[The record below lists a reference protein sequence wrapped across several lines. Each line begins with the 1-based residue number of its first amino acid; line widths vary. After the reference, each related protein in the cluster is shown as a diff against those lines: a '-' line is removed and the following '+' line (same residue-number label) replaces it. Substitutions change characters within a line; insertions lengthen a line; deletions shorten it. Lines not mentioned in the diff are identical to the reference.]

1 MTFLFGEDLCLLQ
14 KEQFRLK
21 NTDICTE
28 HMKTTLEETTQNI
41 KTPQKQFV
49 PALRTEKLKRKDF
62 WRLTMRLK
70 LFRTARFYRT

>member
-1 MTFLFGEDLCLLQ
+1 MTFLFREVRPLLQ

-21 NTDICTE
+21 NTDICTGL
-28 HMKTTLEETTQNI
+28 MRTTLEETTQDI
-41 KTPQKQFV
+41 TMPQKQFV

>member
-1 MTFLFGEDLCLLQ
+1 MTFLFGEAWRLLQ

-28 HMKTTLEETTQNI
+28 PMRTTLEETTQNI
-41 KTPQKQFV
+41 KTPQKQFAL
-49 PALRTEKLKRKDF
+49 ALRTEKLKRKDF

>member
-1 MTFLFGEDLCLLQ
+1 MFLFGEVWHLLQ

-41 KTPQKQFV
+41 AMLQKQFA
-49 PALRTEKLKRKDF
+49 PALQAEKSKRKNF
-62 WRLTMRLK
+62 
-70 LFRTARFYRT
+70 

>member
-1 MTFLFGEDLCLLQ
+1 MTFLFGEVRPLLQ

-21 NTDICTE
+21 NTDICTVL
-28 HMKTTLEETTQNI
+28 MRTILEETTQDI
-41 KTPQKQFV
+41 TMPQKQFV
-49 PALRTEKLKRKDF
+49 PALRTEKLKRKDL

>member
-1 MTFLFGEDLCLLQ
+1 MMFLFGEVRPLLQ

-21 NTDICTE
+21 NTDICTGL
-28 HMKTTLEETTQNI
+28 MRTTLEETTQDI
-41 KTPQKQFV
+41 TMPQKQFV

>member
-1 MTFLFGEDLCLLQ
+1 MTFLFGEVRPLLQ

-21 NTDICTE
+21 NTDICTGL
-28 HMKTTLEETTQNI
+28 MRTTLEETTQDI
-41 KTPQKQFV
+41 TMPQKQFV
-49 PALRTEKLKRKDF
+49 HALRTEKLKRKDF